1 MSCKIQKNNKNG
13 KINGILN
20 QEGKPSEL
28 FQQIFNTPT
37 LSLNESID
45 IYKNVYSDKIQNV
58 MFQIIG
64 EKGASKVEQYQQ
76 SLNQA
81 KAPDKQGA
89 YTSEIEKQTGW
100 YKNEYSQWKYFSN
113 DFINQ
118 LNIREFKVNKEYN
131 YFEIIGDDVIT
142 KMYPEVK
149 NLKVVFYDKKNE
161 KAHKINEVIIIR
173 AHLRSY
179 DGLLNFKIG

>member
-1 MSCKIQKNNKNG
+1 MSCKIQKNAKNN

-64 EKGASKVEQYQQ
+64 EKGASNIEQYQQ

-81 KAPDKQGA
+81 KKLDEEGV
-89 YTSEIEKQTGW
+89 SINEIEKQTGW
-100 YKNEYSQWKYFSN
+100 FKNEQGQWKYFSN
-113 DFINQ
+113 EI
-118 LNIREFKVNKEYN
+118 LNEFLDISQRRNETVDLKE
-131 YFEIIGDDVIT
+131 ILKKDSLLL
-142 KMYPEVK
+142 KAYPELNNVK
-149 NLKVVFYDKKNE
+149 VEFYEGTKGSDFRGNAAIDGTIAKV
-161 KAHKINEVIIIR
+161 
-173 AHLRSY
+173 
-179 DGLLNFKIG
+179 